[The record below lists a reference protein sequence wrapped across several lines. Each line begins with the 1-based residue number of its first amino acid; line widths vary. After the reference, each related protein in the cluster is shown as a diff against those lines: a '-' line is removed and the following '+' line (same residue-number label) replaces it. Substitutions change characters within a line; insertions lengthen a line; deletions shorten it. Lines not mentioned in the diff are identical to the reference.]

1 MSDNMTALTVIGIL
15 KSRLVGT
22 HVHVYIDVE
31 TMRCS
36 LYKENGVA
44 DQRVE
49 LWLVTGVEYVD
60 AGVGEY
66 SLMSDDGYYQLVFEN
81 GSRTP
86 IWDGVAWEWS

>member
-36 LYKENGVA
+36 L
-44 DQRVE
+44 
-49 LWLVTGVEYVD
+49 
-60 AGVGEY
+60 
-66 SLMSDDGYYQLVFEN
+66 
-81 GSRTP
+81 
-86 IWDGVAWEWS
+86 

>member
-1 MSDNMTALTVIGIL
+1 MDNNITALTVIGIL

-22 HVHVYIDVE
+22 HVNINMDVE

-36 LYKENGVA
+36 LYKEGDDL

-49 LWLVTGVEYVD
+49 LWLVTDVEYVD
-60 AGVGEY
+60 AEVDQY
-66 SLMSDDGYYQLVFEN
+66 SIMSNEGYYQLVFEN

-86 IWDGVAWEWS
+86 IWDGVS